1 VSAAPALRGA
11 RILVV
16 DDSESIRRY
25 LAGLLGSHGHRVDT
39 AEDGRRALGLIE
51 AGASPDLVL
60 LDVMMPGMDGLE
72 TLRRI
77 RERAPSLPV
86 VMVSVVGSART
97 IVDAMRAG
105 ASDYVNK
112 PCLEADL
119 AKVVARVLARTEQT
133 DERASKAGASD
144 ALWQGPALAQV
155 REVIERV
162 AETDVTVL
170 IQGESGTGK
179 EVVARAL
186 HAASRR
192 RHGPFVKVNCAALP
206 GELLESEL
214 FGYERGAFTGAV
226 ARKPGKFEVAQG
238 GTLFLDEIAEM
249 SPVAQAKLLHVLQDA
264 TFTRLGGNREIRVD
278 VRVVAATHR
287 VLADLATR
295 KLFREDLFFRLN
307 VVNVLVPPLRER
319 RDEVPPLVSHFLERF
334 SARYGRPARPP
345 SARLQALLARHPFP
359 GNVRELENLVKRVV
373 VLGSEEPIVRELL
386 ARERAAKRRAR
397 RFESLLREVEAH
409 AGELPLREVGR
420 RAALEAEREA
430 IEQALLL
437 TNWNRKHAARVLGVS
452 YKTLLQKIQECELSP
467 DTV

>member
-1 VSAAPALRGA
+1 VSVALAQKRA

-16 DDSESIRRY
+16 DDSESIRSY
-25 LAGLLGSHGHRVDT
+25 LASVLGAHGHRVDT

-51 AGASPDLVL
+51 GGAAPDLVL
-60 LDVMMPGMDGLE
+60 LDVMMPGLDGLE

-77 RERAPSLPV
+77 RERAPRLPV
-86 VMVSVVGSART
+86 VMVSVVGNART

-105 ASDYVNK
+105 ASDYLSK
-112 PCLEADL
+112 PFLEGEL
-119 AKVVARVLARTEQT
+119 AQVVSRALVRSEPDV
-133 DERASKAGASD
+133 ERAQGRNGAPE
-144 ALWQGPALAQV
+144 ALWQGPALAKV
-155 REVIERV
+155 RAVIERV

-192 RHGPFVKVNCAALP
+192 RQGPFVKVNCAALP

-226 ARKPGKFEVAQG
+226 ARKPGKFEVAEG

-249 SPVAQAKLLHVLQDA
+249 SPAAQAKLLHALQDA
-264 TFTRLGGNREIRVD
+264 TFTRLGGNREIRAD

-287 VLADLATR
+287 ALHDLVTR
-295 KLFREDLFFRLN
+295 KAFREDLYFRLT
-307 VVNVLVPPLRER
+307 VVNVSGPPLRAR
-319 RDEVPPLVSHFLERF
+319 RDELPALVSHFLEHF
-334 SARYGRPARPP
+334 SARYGRVSRVP
-345 SARLQALLARHPFP
+345 SKRLEALLERHPFP
-359 GNVRELENLVKRVV
+359 GNVRELENLMKRIV
-373 VLGSEEPIVRELL
+373 VLGSEEPILKDLV
-386 ARERAAKRRAR
+386 ARERAHARRAR
-397 RFESLLREVEAH
+397 RFESLLRDVEAR

-452 YKTLLQKIQECELSP
+452 YKTLLQKIHDCELEP
-467 DTV
+467 G